1 MEAMGS
7 LGELS
12 IADIGRALGRYKPV
26 AATVLAILLALAVL
40 PAPDRPPGLAS
51 TGLGGAGIQT
61 PQSTSASGTSPDDG
75 ATSAPP
81 TTFDDGSAGGSFSP
95 PVTSGTTSFPSFSS
109 GSSFSGGSDS
119 GSSSSP
125 SDSSGDS
132 EGGSSS
138 SFGPITS
145 GTSTAD
151 TTGSAAEPE
160 PLRVVASAWA
170 SRTGGT
176 PLAKD
181 GVPAGT
187 LPVGSRVEDD
197 KLSYVKVSGEG
208 TVLGFATD
216 PAGAR
221 DVNGPAKVQACKV
234 TEAWEDGGE
243 GIPIQDRPNHDI
255 NRCVQGSVSATG
267 AWVFDL
273 SSFPN
278 RTDDFGFALVPGEGA
293 GLDWQVAFKR

>member
-12 IADIGRALGRYKPV
+12 IGDIGRALGRYKPV
-26 AATVLAILLALAVL
+26 AATVLAILLALAIL

-51 TGLGGAGIQT
+51 TGVGGAGIQT
-61 PQSTSASGTSPDDG
+61 PTSGTASGIGSEG
-75 ATSAPP
+75 AGTTP
-81 TTFDDGSAGGSFSP
+81 TTFDDAGIAGDSFSP

-119 GSSSSP
+119 DADSGSSTSP
-125 SDSSGDS
+125 GDSSGDD
-132 EGGSSS
+132 SSS

-151 TTGSAAEPE
+151 TTGSAPEPE

-181 GVPAGT
+181 GVPEGT
-187 LPVGSRVEDD
+187 LPVGSRIEDD
-197 KLSYVKVSGEG
+197 KLSYVRVSGDG

-216 PAGAR
+216 PKGAR
-221 DVNGPAKVQACKV
+221 SVNGPAKVQACKV

-243 GIPIQDRPNHDI
+243 GIPIRDRPAHDI
-255 NRCVQGSVSATG
+255 NRCVQGVVSESG

-278 RTDDFGFALVPGEGA
+278 RTDSFGFALVPGEGA
-293 GLDWQVAFKR
+293 GLDWQVAFTR